1 MFRLLKDT
9 AIIQRGIIR
18 HLFLILD
25 LSEAMNEKDLRPSR
39 VELTL
44 TYAQQ
49 FVIEFFDQNPI
60 SQLGIIAT
68 RDGIAEKLTELSGNP
83 TDHIK
88 ALKTKKNTE
97 TSGEASLQNALQL
110 ARASMLGVPSHGSKE
125 VLLIFGSLTTCD
137 PGDIHE
143 TVDLL
148 KKEMVRVNIV
158 GLAAEVQIC
167 RVLCETTKG
176 KKKTYRIAIMWLLN
190 KIIQLSGS
198 YGIVLNEV
206 HYKDL
211 LFEVVPPPA
220 VLPNKNTSNLVTMGF
235 PRRLVEDQA
244 SFCVW

>member
-1 MFRLLKDT
+1 MKDT

-18 HLFLILD
+18 HLFLIID

-39 VELTL
+39 VELSL

-60 SQLGIIAT
+60 SQLGIIIT

-88 ALKTKKNTE
+88 VLKSKKNTE
-97 TSGEASLQNALQL
+97 TSGEPSLQNALQL

-137 PGDIHE
+137 PSDIHE
-143 TVDLL
+143 TIDLL
-148 KKEMVRVNIV
+148 KKEMVRISIV

-167 RVLCETTKG
+167 RLLSESTKG
-176 KKKTYRIAIMWLLN
+176 
-190 KIIQLSGS
+190 
-198 YGIVLNEV
+198 
-206 HYKDL
+206 
-211 LFEVVPPPA
+211 
-220 VLPNKNTSNLVTMGF
+220 MGAF
-235 PRRLVEDQA
+235 QMY
-244 SFCVW
+244 